1 MAVGDGDFVLPGD
14 IVGQCS
20 HYTGK
25 QGTYSRG
32 GNLYASLVGN
42 VTIQSPDTLSVT
54 PLCPPVV
61 VPQKG
66 SVVLCRV
73 LSITV
78 IHAKVQIL
86 SVNNQALRE
95 PLKGIIRR
103 EDIRATEIDTV
114 SVFNNFRPRD
124 IVRARVL
131 SLGDNQAYTL
141 TTAENELGVVL
152 ATSSHDGHMTPISWS
167 EMQCTITGTREKRKV
182 AKVTN
187 AISSS

>member
-1 MAVGDGDFVLPGD
+1 MAVSDGDFVLPGD

-32 GNLYASLVGN
+32 GNLYASLAGN
-42 VTIQSPDTLSVT
+42 VTIQSPDILSVN
-54 PLCPPVV
+54 PLFPSVI

-78 IHAKVQIL
+78 LYAKVQIL
-86 SVNNQALRE
+86 SVNNQVLRE

-187 AISSS
+187 AISS